1 MKRKKLTDA
10 ERIKTA
16 LARLD
21 EVATVFERK
30 WGVGRLVSLV
40 DQPLAEAFER
50 QLSKL
55 NAALKVYTADAV
67 LPHVEA
73 MIKGW
78 HALDAAVDAAGAA
91 RVDTAAWEIVTPA
104 GRKIA
109 FVSDVRTYKALARE
123 GWEIWSAA
131 EVGNIIDS
139 FDSEIGS
146 ACDTVHKVKQLWPDT
161 ELRFPPNDE
170 VPTKTAR
177 SGL

>member
-91 RVDTAAWEIVTPA
+91 RVDTAA
-104 GRKIA
+104 
-109 FVSDVRTYKALARE
+109 
-123 GWEIWSAA
+123 
-131 EVGNIIDS
+131 
-139 FDSEIGS
+139 
-146 ACDTVHKVKQLWPDT
+146 
-161 ELRFPPNDE
+161 
-170 VPTKTAR
+170 
-177 SGL
+177 